1 MTAPGVTAPQPGRAT
16 HAGRPAGVL
25 CALVLAGLLVVLP
38 SAGRAQAVGAE
49 RLPPAVTTVTGPT
62 AQAVQAT
69 RAAHADHAGHAVSA
83 AHGISAHHREP
94 ADSGLP
100 LTWCSADGEHPLP
113 GDGCSSHPFC
123 GQESQLPNAPPQPA
137 AAVPAQQSP
146 PRALPSP
153 APLTTL
159 AGPDLAPDLHA
170 LQVLRT

>member
-1 MTAPGVTAPQPGRAT
+1 MTAPGVTAPPPGRAT
-16 HAGRPAGVL
+16 YAGRPAGVL

-38 SAGRAQAVGAE
+38 SAGRAQAVGAKQV
-49 RLPPAVTTVTGPT
+49 PPAVTTVTGP
-62 AQAVQAT
+62 
-69 RAAHADHAGHAVSA
+69 AAHTAHAVHSLSA
-83 AHGISAHHREP
+83 AQGISAHHGAP
-94 ADSGLP
+94 IGAPTDAGLP

-113 GDGCSSHPFC
+113 GNGCSSHPYC

-137 AAVPAQQSP
+137 AAVPAQLSP